1 MINVDIRSLCFVPV
15 GNVLLF
21 WSNKSS
27 LIISSL
33 CRLIIIKVGSVLD
46 SCLRPFLVS
55 VLTLVLLTIP
65 NKLLRLYLLLFSGIT
80 EPSCSTH
87 ADCESDAAFM
97 YIENCCNCQFSSRKT
112 SNHFP
117 TRGNDF

>member
-21 WSNKSS
+21 WSNKSVN
-27 LIISSL
+27 L
-33 CRLIIIKVGSVLD
+33 CRLIIIKAGSVLD
-46 SCLRPFLVS
+46 SCLRPFLVP

-65 NKLLRLYLLLFSGIT
+65 NKLLRLYLLLFTGVT
-80 EPSCSTH
+80 EPSCSKH

-97 YIENCCNCQFSSRKT
+97 YDKNCCNCQFSSRKT